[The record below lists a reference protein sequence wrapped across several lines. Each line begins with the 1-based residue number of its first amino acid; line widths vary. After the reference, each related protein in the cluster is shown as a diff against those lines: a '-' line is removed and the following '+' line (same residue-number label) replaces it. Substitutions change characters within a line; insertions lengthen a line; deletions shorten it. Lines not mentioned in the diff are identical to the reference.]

1 MAEDKVL
8 WELARLVDLL
18 SEEEQALRDS
28 RAKKKEVGSIWEA
41 AIFPPDF
48 VTQKNQKEKKQ
59 ASDLEGKEKKAA
71 RPRTADCKA
80 CKQGVSGPGQQ
91 RRCRSVKKRHVSQMI
106 HSMTDSLVKASESL
120 VANQRRVEETLLA
133 FTERQELIYEYID
146 HLIAKLDG
154 EEDQHPLRLGKLHE
168 NMFTRLDI
176 MGPSVSQ
183 GFVPKVILMQYRKG
197 GYAPQMI
204 SMKIPEQY
212 RMEDPLS
219 EQYSFLDMM
228 RHSDPELQNYAPMEF
243 TKEFWMRQTAREKD
257 YVPEVIPM
265 KMATEFNAPIFI
277 PLNP

>member
-1 MAEDKVL
+1 
-8 WELARLVDLL
+8 
-18 SEEEQALRDS
+18 
-28 RAKKKEVGSIWEA
+28 
-41 AIFPPDF
+41 
-48 VTQKNQKEKKQ
+48 
-59 ASDLEGKEKKAA
+59 
-71 RPRTADCKA
+71 
-80 CKQGVSGPGQQ
+80 
-91 RRCRSVKKRHVSQMI
+91 
-106 HSMTDSLVKASESL
+106 MTDSLVKASESL

-228 RHSDPELQNYAPMEF
+228 RRSDPELQNYAPMEF